1 MDNKSLI
8 ILEDRGQIDKLI
20 SLAKGKPIL
29 IALNSDVGQELASK
43 GVEFKTPK
51 DYGLLEESE
60 EYLDVDDKGFR
71 WLRSFINIK
80 VRDNRNIKEI
90 LTYHGAS
97 IWWLVEE
104 QIYNNQFVF
113 HRVGKIVKQ
122 VFMLDHMIRA
132 EDPTMTYYA
141 KNDTPASIVIGFIC
155 KSRNIATATICRS
168 FGIKR
173 YLAQKLKAILY
184 IYGQWLR
191 IFLRKTY
198 RMLLDLKYRSRIPR
212 GRRKILIFS
221 GANWADV
228 YDLATGE
235 RREGD
240 PYFDSVIE
248 LLRNDNEIVSVDIPT
263 KDWGLTTMI
272 KKKQSPGVIYEPLE
286 YYLNIGV
293 ILKALKASKYLSRD
307 YQCLSRLESFRDSL
321 NCDGI
326 PLYDL
331 IGQNLSFFFSR
342 QYLTI
347 IIAFIEMAKRMVEI
361 ENPDAIMLLGES
373 FTAGRAIIA
382 QAKSKGIPTLLLAH
396 GMYYRYHLYFNHID
410 GDIGPNKEATAPYC
424 PIPDKFA
431 MYDEYTKDVLV
442 SYGKIPDA
450 DVIVTG
456 VPRYD
461 ILTRADKVF
470 NREKIFNRLGLD
482 RRKRLVTWM
491 AQPSSA
497 HESNINAVYNA
508 VKSLQDVQLV
518 IKLHPSQDQKAM
530 IYRKY
535 KSFKPLII
543 GGYGVIT
550 FELLYASDI
559 VISWRSTTALEA
571 LILDKPLIIVD
582 LVGKPVLPS
591 YVEYGAAIYIDKED
605 ALIPA
610 IESILYDRET
620 RQKLALARDR
630 FLSEIGY
637 RQDEQASQR
646 VADLVIEMI
655 EESKRGKSSGA

>member
-1 MDNKSLI
+1 MSSKSLI
-8 ILEDRGQIDKLI
+8 ILEDRSQIDKLI

-29 IALNSDVGQELASK
+29 IALNRDVSQELASR
-43 GVEFKTPK
+43 GVEFKAPK
-51 DYGLLEESE
+51 DYGFLEESE
-60 EYLDVDDKGFR
+60 EYLDVDDKGFK

-80 VRDNRNIKEI
+80 VRNNRNIKEI
-90 LTYHGAS
+90 LTYDGVS

-122 VFMLDHMIRA
+122 VFMLDHIIRA

-155 KSRNIATATICRS
+155 KSRNITTTTICRS

-173 YLAQKLKAILY
+173 YLSQKLKAVLY

-198 RMLLDLKYRSRIPR
+198 WMLLDLKYRSRIPR

-221 GANWADV
+221 GPSWANV

-235 RREGD
+235 LRKGD
-240 PYFDSVIE
+240 LYFGSIID
-248 LLRNDNEIVSVDIPT
+248 LLRNESEIVFVDIPT
-263 KDWGLTTMI
+263 TDWGLATM
-272 KKKQSPGVIYEPLE
+272 KEKKQQQDIIRRPFE
-286 YYLNIGV
+286 YYLNIGI
-293 ILKALKASKYLSRD
+293 ILKALKASKNLHRD
-307 YQCLSRLESFRDSL
+307 YQLLRRSASFRDSL
-321 NCDGI
+321 NYDGL

-342 QYLTI
+342 QYLTM

-361 ENPDAIMLLGES
+361 ENPDAIMLGGES
-373 FTAGRAIIA
+373 FSAGRAIIA

-396 GMYYRYHLYFNHID
+396 AMYYRYHLYFNHID

-431 MYDEYTKDVLV
+431 MYDQYTKDILV
-442 SYGKIPDA
+442 SYGKIRDA
-450 DVIVTG
+450 DVVVTG

-461 ILTRADKVF
+461 VLTRADKVF

-518 IKLHPSQDQKAM
+518 IKLHPSQDQKGM
-530 IYRKY
+530 IYRKD

-582 LVGKPVLPS
+582 LVGKPVLPP

-610 IESILYDRET
+610 IESILYDKET
-620 RQKLALARDR
+620 RQKLAVARDR

-646 VADLVIEMI
+646 VADLILQMRED
-655 EESKRGKSSGA
+655 SKKVTA